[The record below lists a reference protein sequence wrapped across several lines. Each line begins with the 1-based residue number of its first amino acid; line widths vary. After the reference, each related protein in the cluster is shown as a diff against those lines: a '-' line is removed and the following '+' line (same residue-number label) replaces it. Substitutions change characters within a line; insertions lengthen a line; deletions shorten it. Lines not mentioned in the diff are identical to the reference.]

1 MPQLSQ
7 ILASFEEY
15 WPKGHA
21 DDWDRVGLV
30 TGSLGKNVNKILVA
44 VDLTAE
50 VIDEAVETG
59 AELIVTHHPV
69 LLRGVNYLSED
80 SLKGSLITKLVRAD
94 LACFSAHTNADVQT
108 DGASSE
114 MARTFGLANLRHL
127 VTTPNGFGHGVIG
140 DLLEPQSLSDFA
152 TKVAA
157 ALPKTARGVAL
168 AGDPS
173 QTIAT
178 VAICSGA
185 GDGFI
190 QSAIDSEA
198 DVYVT
203 SDLRHHPVLDALQT
217 PRFGR
222 RPLALIDVSHF
233 AAESLWVASA
243 ISRIS
248 KLPGVQL
255 VASNVNTDPWA
266 EQKEQNA

>member
-1 MPQLSQ
+1 VPKLSQ

-30 TGSLGKNVNKILVA
+30 TGSHSQDIYKILVA

-50 VIDEAVETG
+50 VIDEAIDSG

-69 LLRGVNYLSED
+69 LLKGVNYLEED
-80 SLKGSLITKLVRAD
+80 SLKGSLITKLVRAN

-114 MARTFGLANLRHL
+114 MARAFGLANLRPL
-127 VTTPNGFGHGVIG
+127 VATPNGFGHGVIG
-140 DLLEPQSLSDFA
+140 DLLEPQTLSDFA
-152 TKVAA
+152 TRVAF

-168 AGDPS
+168 AGDPY
-173 QTIAT
+173 QTIVT

-190 QSAIDSEA
+190 QSAIGSEA

-203 SDLRHHPVLDALQT
+203 SDLRHHPVSDALQT
-217 PRFGR
+217 PRVGR

-233 AAESLWVASA
+233 AAESLWVGSA
-243 ISRIS
+243 ITRMS
-248 KLPGVQL
+248 KIPGVQL
-255 VASNVNTDPWA
+255 VASKVNTDPWA